1 MVVGVYLRRDV
12 LDLFLPRI
20 GKFVD
25 LVLSV
30 AGGGPRSMA

>member
-1 MVVGVYLRRDV
+1 MDMDIYLCWDV

-25 LVLSV
+25 IVLFV
-30 AGGGPRSMA
+30 AGGGTRSMA